1 MDLPELGLQWVC
13 ARIAWGVVCAALV
26 LALLP
31 ARLAPHA
38 AGGAAGLV
46 ALSMWLPGAASPAFW
61 LGLVFQ
67 YPSVTLAI
75 CLAAAP
81 WRWAAARR
89 AAAAQPLATPT
100 LTPATFTPRLDP
112 LFAAALAGGGALLYL
127 DAAGGLQLDLYARG
141 SDPDVAPVAALL
153 LGAAAAGLIVRAGSS
168 VPAWA
173 LLVAVTLFSVA
184 RLPTGNLF
192 DAVLDPLLWLWAVA
206 VSLRVVARGLWRR

>member
-1 MDLPELGLQWVC
+1 MDLPELGLQWTC

-81 WRWAAARR
+81 WRWVAARR
-89 AAAAQPLATPT
+89 AAAAQPLATP
-100 LTPATFTPRLDP
+100 AAVTFTPRLDP

-127 DAAGGLQLDLYARG
+127 DAAGWLQLDLYARG
-141 SDPDVAPVAALL
+141 SDPSVAPVAALL
-153 LGAAAAGLIVRAGSS
+153 LGAAAAALIVRARGS

-173 LLVAVTLFSVA
+173 ILVAVTLYSVT

-206 VSLRVVARGLWRR
+206 VSLRVVGRGLWRR